1 MRPFIIPTGLVL
13 RVGVVLAL
21 MFAGFPGWEKSWAA
35 DRLSEWVHADETG
48 RLAYKALESGDRIMD
63 FSFAGYMGG
72 GVKIPSV
79 PVVKTLGPSG
89 GDDTA
94 AIQEALD
101 EIAKADAVKG
111 WRGAVL
117 LKPGAFECSAT
128 LAIKTGGVV
137 LRGSGSGTGGTL
149 IKMTGPP
156 HGCVSITGAI
166 STKEAGEGEMITDAY
181 VPSGTATTQVTDTSG
196 LAVGDTVRIRRPVT
210 PAWVEF
216 MGMDKLVRDGKKETW
231 VSGETHADRVI
242 KAISGHRLTFDIPL
256 SDSLDAKYCNPPGA
270 SVVKLAVSGGM
281 EQAGLESLRIVSPPQ
296 PVEISAPHY
305 GGIQLNGVADA
316 WVRDVEIV
324 DTVGSVHVGNTVKRV
339 TIANVRMTHT
349 VPTKGAAKPADL
361 SVDGTQVLFDRCS
374 GKGDN
379 LFYFVTGGRVT
390 GPNVVLNCAFEG
402 NGHIQPHMRW
412 ATGLLLDSCRVPE
425 SGVDLMNR
433 GQMGSGHGWTIGWSV
448 AWNCVAKSFV
458 IQQPPG
464 SMNWAIGC
472 MGARETA
479 AMPFGKEPKLPEGIF
494 DSHGSPVTP
503 ASLYLAQL
511 RERLG
516 AEAVRNIGY
525 P

>member
-1 MRPFIIPTGLVL
+1 MMVAGM
-13 RVGVVLAL
+13 LAG
-21 MFAGFPGWEKSWAA
+21 FAGVGTAEAA
-35 DRLSEWVHADETG
+35 EQKSEWVYTNEAG
-48 RLAYKALESGDRIMD
+48 RLVYKALQSGDRIMD

-79 PVVKTLGPSG
+79 PVVKTVGPSG

-101 EIAKADAVKG
+101 AVSEADVVKG

-117 LKPGAFECSAT
+117 LKAGTYECSAT
-128 LAIKTGGVV
+128 LAIKVGGVV
-137 LRGSGSGTGGTL
+137 LRGSGSGTDGTT
-149 IKMTGPP
+149 IKMTGSP
-156 HGCVSITGAI
+156 HGCVSIGGTV
-166 STKEAGEGEMITDAY
+166 STKEAGEGKAITDAY
-181 VPSGTATTQVTDTSG
+181 VPSGTAIVQVTDTSG
-196 LAVGDTVRIRRPVT
+196 LAVGDAVRIRRPVT

-242 KAISGHRLTFDIPL
+242 KAISGNRLTFDIPL

-270 SVVKLAVSGGM
+270 SVAKLAVSGGI

-316 WVRDVEIV
+316 WVRDVEIM
-324 DTVGSVHVGNTVKRV
+324 DTVGSVHVGNTAKRV
-339 TIANVRMTHT
+339 TVENVRMTHS

-412 ATGLLLDSCRVPE
+412 ATGLLLDGCRVPE
-425 SGVDLMNR
+425 SGIDLMNR

-472 MGARETA
+472 TGARETA

-494 DSHGSPVTP
+494 DAHGAAVTP

-516 AEAVRNIGY
+516 AEAVRNIEY